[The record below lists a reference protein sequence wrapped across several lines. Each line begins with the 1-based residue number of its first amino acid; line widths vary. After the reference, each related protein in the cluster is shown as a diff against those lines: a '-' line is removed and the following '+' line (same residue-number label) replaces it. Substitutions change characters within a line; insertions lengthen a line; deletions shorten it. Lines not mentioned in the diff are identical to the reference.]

1 MNPLLQA
8 QLANDGGPTP
18 VHSLKPSSPAIGAAD
33 ASACPASD
41 QRGAPRPTPSTPCDI
56 GADQYSNTPPTIKV
70 PANITVET
78 ENPEGETVEFVV
90 EGAGSNAAVSVTCTH
105 ESGSLFPIGSTPVTC
120 TAKDGHENTAKGSF
134 EVTVKLK
141 AAASAPTAETKA
153 AGSITQTGAT
163 LNAMVNPNGAE
174 VSECKFEYATDAMFT
189 LTKTYESSAACS
201 SLPGSGSSA
210 VAVSAALTGL
220 TANTTYHFRIVAANL
235 GGSSKGTDET
245 FKTLAEVITHPVPTV
260 ETKAAG
266 SITQTGAT
274 LNAMVNP
281 NGSEVSECEFEYGTS
296 TAYGKTAACSSLPGS
311 GSSAVAVSAA
321 LTGLTA
327 NTTYHFRI
335 VAANLGGSSKGTD
348 ETFKT
353 LAEVITHPVPT
364 VETKAAG
371 SITQT
376 GATLNAMVNPNGSE
390 VSECEFEYGTS
401 TAYGKTAACSS
412 LPGSGSSAVAVSAA
426 LTGLTANTTYHFR
439 IVAANLGGSS
449 KGTDETFKTLAEVIT
464 HPVPTVETKA
474 AGSITQTG
482 ATLNAMVNPNGSEV
496 SECKFEYGTEH
507 RLRQNRRLLLAAGL
521 GLERR
526 GGLSRP
532 HRPDRQHHLPLPHRR
547 RQPGR
552 VEQRHRRNVQNAG
565 RSDHP
570 PGPHG

>member
-1 MNPLLQA
+1 M
-8 QLANDGGPTP
+8 
-18 VHSLKPSSPAIGAAD
+18 
-33 ASACPASD
+33 
-41 QRGAPRPTPSTPCDI
+41 
-56 GADQYSNTPPTIKV
+56 
-70 PANITVET
+70 
-78 ENPEGETVEFVV
+78 
-90 EGAGSNAAVSVTCTH
+90 
-105 ESGSLFPIGSTPVTC
+105 
-120 TAKDGHENTAKGSF
+120 
-134 EVTVKLK
+134 
-141 AAASAPTAETKA
+141 
-153 AGSITQTGAT
+153 
-163 LNAMVNPNGAE
+163 
-174 VSECKFEYATDAMFT
+174 
-189 LTKTYESSAACS
+189 
-201 SLPGSGSSA
+201 
-210 VAVSAALTGL
+210 
-220 TANTTYHFRIVAANL
+220 
-235 GGSSKGTDET
+235 
-245 FKTLAEVITHPVPTV
+245 ITHPVPTV

-496 SECKFEYGTEH
+496 SECKFEYGTSTAYGKTAACSSLPGSGSSAVAVSAALTGLTANTTYHFRIVAANLGGSSKGTDETFKTLAEVITHPVPTVETKAAGSITQTGATLNAMVNPNGSEVSECEFEYGTSTAYGKTAACSSLPGSGSSAVAVSAALTGLTANTTYHFRIVAANLGGSSKGTDETFKTLAGTTNPPTLETLLHEVSSANIPHEIRSELSGLLRDALNSLNSH
-507 RLRQNRRLLLAAGL
+507 RGHGGYHYSDLRSSYSTGFAFGGSNELAALFTFAATLHGNCQAHQDLQQFIGL
-521 GLERR
+521 IAYDQ
-526 GGLSRP
+526 S
-532 HRPDRQHHLPLPHRR
+532 RR
-547 RQPGR
+547 RPRIPRDLASAWTQA
-552 VEQRHRRNVQNAG
+552 AG
-565 RSDHP
+565 SIEASLSCRSGGQFGDDYR
-570 PGPHG
+570 